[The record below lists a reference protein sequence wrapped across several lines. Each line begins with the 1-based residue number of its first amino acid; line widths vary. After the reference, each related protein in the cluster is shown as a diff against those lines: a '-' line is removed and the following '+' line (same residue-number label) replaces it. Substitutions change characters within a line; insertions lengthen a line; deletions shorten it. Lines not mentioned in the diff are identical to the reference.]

1 MIALYYFPTT
11 TLSEPSY
18 KNCSPTGKAL
28 SEKDL
33 QFCLRK
39 TKFNRK
45 TILFWFKSFRKECPS
60 GKLSREHLYGIGKDS
75 KTILVF
81 SLILELF
88 TKIFPCG
95 NAETFCDHIFRL
107 FDSDGN
113 NFLDFKEFLMALD
126 IAQCTDER
134 QKLEWSFRLL
144 STVPRSSFYE
154 FFTYFKDVGCWWQ
167 WLYKPDRDDQHHRH
181 HGWCWG
187 GGAGAQAWSTVLS
200 PQRQDESQGDIWSSG
215 CWWRWRTN
223 QDWVCRG
230 ISYVDEIKQFTPMQ
244 LIVKPSWSCRVFNNS
259 PILSCSRSGWKW
271 VITTAEPL

>member
-1 MIALYYFPTT
+1 MFCLQFNYFRQGHQLERSNSITLEQRENEAKERILNIFSMRSKIQKWKNNTTESSICKGKLMIALYYFPTT

-144 STVPRSSFYE
+144 STVPLSSFYE
-154 FFTYFKDVGCWWQ
+154 FFTLFKDVGC
-167 WLYKPDRDDQHHRH
+167 
-181 HGWCWG
+181 
-187 GGAGAQAWSTVLS
+187 
-200 PQRQDESQGDIWSSG
+200 
-215 CWWRWRTN
+215 
-223 QDWVCRG
+223 
-230 ISYVDEIKQFTPMQ
+230 
-244 LIVKPSWSCRVFNNS
+244 
-259 PILSCSRSGWKW
+259 
-271 VITTAEPL
+271 